1 MHSKFLAILAT
12 TLLRH
17 LFLSTLLR
25 HLILSTLLRH
35 LFLSTLLRHLFF
47 CSAPS
52 PDSLRF
58 RRRFLSNYRIFVIF
72 DNKSGLNPVFLI
84 ASASEFGY
92 FQHFQYFGQQIARI
106 LAVFLS
112 KILISIIFDKFMV
125 IFWLFLLHSEKC
137 TTFFV
142 QFQKYQH
149 FCQQT
154 ISDYQAF
161 SNQNSIV

>member
-1 MHSKFLAILAT
+1 MHSKFLAILT
-12 TLLRH
+12 TTQLRH
-17 LFLSTLLR
+17 P
-25 HLILSTLLRH
+25 ILSTLLRH
-35 LFLSTLLRHLFF
+35 PIF
-47 CSAPS
+47 CSAPTPDFINS
-52 PDSLRF
+52 DSAPTPDSLRF
-58 RRRFLSNYRIFVIF
+58 KRRFLSNYRIFVIF

-112 KILISIIFDKFMV
+112 KILISIIFDKFMA